1 MLREGGRAAADDI
14 GLTAAVASG
23 LEAMLQMRAPELAGT
38 TAMVRQ
44 LAVQVSRELGL
55 DDRAQKLADLSA
67 GVRDVGMIG
76 LPDSVVL
83 NTGPLSSED
92 WALLNRHPA
101 LGAELL
107 AAIPETIALA
117 PVVRAHHER
126 WDGEGYPDG
135 LRRDAVPVLSRV
147 IAVCDAFVAIASD
160 RPHRRGL
167 GAEGALDYLTLE
179 RGSQF
184 DPDVVEGLLIAVTGR
199 RESAPAPRSA
209 QATDTTAPIGS
220 GPNGA
225 GTRRSRTFDLQR
237 AMIELEVIP
246 VFGPAWERAIA
257 ATGAGGEADHA
268 KLVAAIEADLGL
280 TVALLR
286 RAQAAAS
293 RRPVGNISD
302 AVAVLG
308 AAEIRATIRSLPR
321 AAFPWQTEFEALLHH
336 RRVHAQAVARAT
348 ERLAR
353 ALEPDRADDLL
364 AAALLHDAGKL
375 VLARAQPDYTT
386 WTDAGS
392 TPEQRVRR
400 ERHAFGMDHA
410 AVGGML
416 LERWGLP
423 PGLCETVAGHHAS
436 GADRSPASFVRL
448 ADMVAHLAQGDAVDR
463 NLLLQLSAAW
473 RMSVRTLRNALFDLP
488 HASGSRRR
496 RAEPS
501 PLSSRETAI
510 LKLMAEGERAAQI
523 AQELHLSE
531 STVRSHLHNVYGKL
545 NVPDR
550 AQAVLLASERAW
562 I

>member
-1 MLREGGRAAADDI
+1 MLREGGRAGTDDI
-14 GLTAAVASG
+14 GLTAAVAAG

-55 DDRAQKLADLSA
+55 DERAQKLADLSA

-92 WALLNRHPA
+92 WALLNRHPV

-107 AAIPETIALA
+107 GAIPETSALA

-135 LRRDAVPVLSRV
+135 LRREAIPVLSRV

-167 GAEGALDYLTLE
+167 GAEGALDYLSLE

-184 DPDVVEGLLIAVTGR
+184 DPDVVESLLIAVTSR
-199 RESAPAPRSA
+199 RENAPAPQTA
-209 QATDTTAPIGS
+209 KATAAPAAVANA
-220 GPNGA
+220 PNGA
-225 GTRRSRTFDLQR
+225 GVRRSRTSDLQR
-237 AMIELEVIP
+237 AMVELEVIP

-268 KLVAAIEADLGL
+268 KLVAAIEPDLGL

-286 RAQAAAS
+286 RAQTAGS
-293 RRPVGNISD
+293 RRPVANISD
-302 AVAVLG
+302 AVGALG

-321 AAFPWQTEFEALLHH
+321 AAFPWQSEFEALLHH

-364 AAALLHDAGKL
+364 TAALLHDAGKL
-375 VLARAQPDYTT
+375 VLGRALPEYTT
-386 WTDAGS
+386 WADAKS
-392 TPEQRVRR
+392 TPEQRLRR
-400 ERHAFGMDHA
+400 ERHAFSMDHA
-410 AVGGML
+410 ALGGIL

-423 PGLCETVAGHHAS
+423 AGLCETVAGHHTARD
-436 GADRSPASFVRL
+436 DRSPASSVRL
-448 ADMVAHLAQGDAVDR
+448 ADMVAHLAQGDAVER
-463 NLLLQLSAAW
+463 NLLMQLAAAW
-473 RMSVRTLRNALFDLP
+473 SMSVRTLRDALFDLP
-488 HASGSRRR
+488 HSSGSRRR

-510 LKLMAEGERAAQI
+510 LKLMAEGQRAAHI
-523 AQELHLSE
+523 AHELHLSE
-531 STVRSHLHNVYGKL
+531 STVRSHLHNTYGKL